1 MHMFQPTT
9 RQPRQQVLPKIQVTQ
24 SPEGLVLKEPLG
36 GYTMLLFLGFF
47 ALFWN
52 TITWVVFGTAWAT
65 QGLGSIWWG
74 VIFVLVGLV
83 LLFFFVRQLAIS
95 LRFGPGKLIIS
106 TWPLCIGSEA
116 EVRFVRN
123 IRGSATIERLEA
135 RLVCTEV
142 ATYQVGTD
150 TRTVRET
157 VWEETLPAAMMMP
170 GSSMMDA
177 TWHVHIPKDA
187 PPSLSVRRNQIV
199 WSVEVKAYVANFPD
213 TTSSFT
219 LVVRPE
225 VV

>member
-9 RQPRQQVLPKIQVTQ
+9 RQPRQQILPNVQVVQ
-24 SPEGLVLKEPLG
+24 GPEGLALKEPLS
-36 GYTMLLFLGFF
+36 GYGILLFLGFF
-47 ALFWN
+47 TFIWN
-52 TITWVVFGTAWAT
+52 LISWIVFGTFWAT

-74 VIFVLVGLV
+74 GIFILVGLV
-83 LLFFFVRQLAIS
+83 LLFFFLRQLAIA

-106 TWPLCIGSEA
+106 KWPLQLGSEA
-116 EVRFVRN
+116 ELRFVRN

-157 VWEETLPAAMMMP
+157 VWEETLPAAMIMP

-177 TWHVHIPKDA
+177 TWHVHIPSDS

-225 VV
+225 IT